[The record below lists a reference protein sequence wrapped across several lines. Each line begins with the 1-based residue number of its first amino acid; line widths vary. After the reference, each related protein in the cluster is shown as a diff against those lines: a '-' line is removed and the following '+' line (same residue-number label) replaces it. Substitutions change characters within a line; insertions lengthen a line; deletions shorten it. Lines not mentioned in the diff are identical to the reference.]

1 MVFPDVYD
9 ECEKLGDLSED
20 GMERVPRKMLEKAGE
35 ILGVEVNDDFSSKE
49 IGVGH
54 FLAQA
59 TSMKMIKG
67 QAQYF
72 REALWEK

>member
-1 MVFPDVYD
+1 MV
-9 ECEKLGDLSED
+9 GDLSED
-20 GMERVPRKMLEKAGE
+20 GMEKVLREMFESAGE
-35 ILGVEVNDDFSSKE
+35 TLGVEVNDDFWSKG

-59 TSMKMIKG
+59 TSMKMIKAL
-67 QAQYF
+67 AQYF